1 MIGQSWETGEMGR
14 RRWAI
19 PAGAIGAALLIA
31 ATAGI
36 IGGTLLAMREGD
48 NGRAKSSASVTV
60 FIRDSATAAQVIAL
74 EAKIRATPGVE
85 TYEYFTKEETIRRIL
100 DGRPE
105 VMMGSFAAAASYVIH
120 VKDAAQV
127 YAVAQQ
133 FFYDPAV
140 NSDPGTRN
148 GVFVSTRVGV
158 FPARTG
164 IVGRVLTAG
173 GPAPGAARP
182 YPASEVKVIDS
193 SGRVVAVV
201 SSQPDA
207 AFRVDL
213 FPGDYTVEA
222 RPTAGNPWFRPEKVS
237 VRAGLY
243 SKVDIYAQIR

>member
-1 MIGQSWETGEMGR
+1 MRR
-14 RRWAI
+14 RRWVI
-19 PAGAIGAALLIA
+19 PAGALAAVLVIA
-31 ATAGI
+31 AIAGI
-36 IGGTLLAMREGD
+36 IGGTLLALRQGD
-48 NGRAKSSASVTV
+48 SGRDTSSASVTV
-60 FIRDSATAAQVIAL
+60 FIRDSATSAQMKTL
-74 EAKIRATPGVE
+74 EAKIRSAPGVE
-85 TYEYFTKEETIRRIL
+85 MYEYFTKEETIRRIR

-120 VKDAAQV
+120 VKDAAQA
-127 YAVAQQ
+127 YAVAQH
-133 FFYDPAV
+133 FFYDPVV
-140 NSDPGTRN
+140 NSDPGTHN
-148 GVFVSTRVGV
+148 GVLVSTRVGV
-158 FPARTG
+158 PPARTG

-201 SSQPDA
+201 PPQPDA

-222 RPTAGNPWFRPEKVS
+222 RPTAGNPRFHPERVS

-243 SKVDIYAQIR
+243 SRVDIYAQIR